1 MNPNQ
6 ISLLSFHHRPESRV
20 EAMCVQVDA
29 TVSWHDNRLIDL
41 ILFLSSLMHTYIV
54 DLANCDR
61 SFLQDTGI

>member
-1 MNPNQ
+1 
-6 ISLLSFHHRPESRV
+6 
-20 EAMCVQVDA
+20 MCVQVDA

-54 DLANCDR
+54 DIANRDR